1 MTWQD
6 QREMT
11 PRQFEHAM
19 ELLGLKQAEVARF
32 LGMSDRQCRR
42 LVRGQRHIG
51 GADRVAAQRHGG
63 PRRQAQGAALG
74 AWVVLTKRQI
84 R

>member
-19 ELLGLKQAEVARF
+19 ELLGLKQAEMARF

-51 GADRVAAQRHGG
+51 APIVLLLNGMVARGDK
-63 PRRQAQGAALG
+63 PKVPP
-74 AWVVLTKRQI
+74 WVPGSY
-84 R
+84 